1 MEDHRIEL
9 LLVAAELDLLHLG
22 SASSSYSSSWSS
34 CAWHMAHSLC
44 EFIYIYILYIAIRII
59 VITRHVYLC
68 TAPPSSSASSSPST
82 CTSPSGPSIP
92 CDRSSLI
99 WFYGLRILCKAKLCD
114 HWWCCCCHCHCMLD
128 DTTWMMVEIRLNPN
142 NTTPNKI
149 IPTFIW

>member
-1 MEDHRIEL
+1 MMEDHRIEL

-22 SASSSYSSSWSS
+22 SASSSSSSSCS
-34 CAWHMAHSLC
+34 PCAWHMAHSLC

-68 TAPPSSSASSSPST
+68 TAPPSSSASSSPSS
-82 CTSPSGPSIP
+82 CTSPSDPSIP

-114 HWWCCCCHCHCMLD
+114 HWLMMTLRLLLLPLMIK
-128 DTTWMMVEIRLNPN
+128 TTTVMANRNCTSLI
-142 NTTPNKI
+142 K
-149 IPTFIW
+149 